1 VLTRGG
7 VGGAQR
13 NTGNGNNAPQP
24 GGGGGGALLTPVQV
38 DQEETSGQGVIRIHL
53 HFAIVNQACTRVDP

>member
-1 VLTRGG
+1 VLTPAEELEEHKEIP
-7 VGGAQR
+7 VMEI
-13 NTGNGNNAPQP
+13 TAPQP

-53 HFAIVNQACTRVDP
+53 HFSYCSPSLIQE